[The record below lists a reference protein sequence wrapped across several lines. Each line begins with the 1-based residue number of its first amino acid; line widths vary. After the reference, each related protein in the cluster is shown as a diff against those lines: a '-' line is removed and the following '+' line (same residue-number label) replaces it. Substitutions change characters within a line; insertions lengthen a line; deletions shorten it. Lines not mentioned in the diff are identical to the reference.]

1 MPLCLPYKGTILQGP
16 ARDDY
21 ISQGALLP
29 LSGGIAPLPVRDA
42 VETSD
47 RARPGVFR
55 VLPQRRDEAVT
66 GLGRRAR
73 QGATGG
79 RDPSCPAPFTLL
91 SVSYPRRRLD
101 GSGPTARGRGGELG
115 PRAVARPRPLGRRQR
130 R

>member
-1 MPLCLPYKGTILQGP
+1 MTTFPRELCF
-16 ARDDY
+16 R
-21 ISQGALLP
+21 SRVVLP
-29 LSGGIAPLPVRDA
+29 LSQCGTRWKRA
-42 VETSD
+42 SD

-79 RDPSCPAPFTLL
+79 RGPSGPAPFTLL
-91 SVSYPRRRLD
+91 SVSYARRRLD

-115 PRAVARPRPLGRRQR
+115 PRAVARPRPLGQRQR